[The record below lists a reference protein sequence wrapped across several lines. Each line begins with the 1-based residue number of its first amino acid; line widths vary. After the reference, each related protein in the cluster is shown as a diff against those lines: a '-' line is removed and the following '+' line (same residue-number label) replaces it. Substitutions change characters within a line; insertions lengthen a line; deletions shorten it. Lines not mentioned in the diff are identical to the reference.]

1 MQLCDFGSC
10 LELPILIR
18 NVDERTKAEE
28 SIQKETTQMYR
39 APEMCNLYMRDQL
52 TEKTDVW
59 ALGCIFYA
67 IAFLKHPFQ
76 DMGSLGILAGRVNI
90 PKDSP
95 VSEDAHILLKR
106 MLDVSSTHLL
116 LGFILKF
123 ILDFNRSIQKQDHQ
137 S

>member
-1 MQLCDFGSC
+1 
-10 LELPILIR
+10 
-18 NVDERTKAEE
+18 
-28 SIQKETTQMYR
+28 MYR
-39 APEMCNLYMRDQL
+39 APEMCNLYMREQL
-52 TEKTDVW
+52 TEKTDIW

-95 VSEDAHILLKR
+95 VSEDAHVLLKR
-106 MLDVSSTHLL
+106 MLDVSSSHTVVISLAQAYYLL
-116 LGFILKF
+116 SNRLIL
-123 ILDFNRSIQKQDHQ
+123 KQDHQ